1 MPHPYGEEDAEAF
14 MRLRPSRTAL
24 SSQRKSDG
32 LFLGM
37 TGLHADDGYEFGY
50 WLGKP
55 FWGFGYA
62 TEAAHRLVTYAF
74 EVLELETSSMPAG
87 STTIPPRDMFW
98 PSWARATMARRC
110 GIAGPGAWRCCAMTC
125 C

>member
-1 MPHPYGEEDAEAF
+1 MAKAMPKPSWRCGEANRF
-14 MRLRPSRTAL
+14 VI
-24 SSQRKSDG
+24 QRKGDG

-37 TGLHADDGYEFGY
+37 AGLHADDGYEFGY

-74 EVLELETSSMPAG
+74 EALGLETSPCRLVLRQSGFGPCSGQAG
-87 STTIPPRDMFW
+87 RAPQWLGD
-98 PSWARATMARRC
+98 ARLP
-110 GIAGPGAWRCCAMTC
+110 GPGHGGAVP
-125 C
+125 